1 MCSSDLVKTIR
12 AENFGEERSNA
23 ALLANLE
30 EAKWTLGEAKK
41 IHDEIKASLQT
52 AMDAV
57 AISTKAIAEANDQ
70 IKSSKVAMN
79 NLGHQIVR
87 QEGKIEELRK
97 SMGK

>member
-1 MCSSDLVKTIR
+1 ML
-12 AENFGEERSNA
+12 FRS
-23 ALLANLE
+23 NLE

-41 IHDEIKASLQT
+41 IHDEVKASLQT